1 MKHLYYRAGIALVL
15 ATSFLLGSCLT
26 VDVDPEPAALDQA
39 AYEVSSTGFSQ
50 AEGAAL
56 ETTAEEERIPSV
68 EFDPSCDDTCSAG
81 ACRTCFRGCMENF
94 DGQQED
100 DCLHFCG
107 LCGQPC
113 FC

>member
-1 MKHLYYRAGIALVL
+1 MKHLYRRAGIALLL

-26 VDVDPEPAALDQA
+26 VDADPEPAALDQA
-39 AYEVSSTGFSQ
+39 AYEVSESDFSQ
-50 AEGAAL
+50 AEEAVL
-56 ETTAEEERIPSV
+56 ETTAQDEGIPSV
-68 EFDPSCDDTCSAG
+68 EFDLTCDDNCFPG
-81 ACRTCFRGCMENF
+81 ACRTCLRDCREYF

-107 LCGQPC
+107 VCGQPC